1 MTHAADIEAQAAAWL
16 MKRDATGEN
25 AEAPEFTA
33 WLAADPRHRA
43 AYLRLAAAWERSARL
58 KRMRPD
64 GAAVDPDL
72 LMPAGTRSR
81 WGDRRM
87 PLTLA
92 AGVVAAAV
100 VAAIWWM
107 GTPEV
112 PTYRTDVGGLSR
124 MVLRD
129 GSTVTLNTDTEL
141 RVRLSDSRQSRH
153 SSGERDGSL
162 APTRMANRGALV
174 PGRDFVGGRCR
185 VQSLQPQK
193 A

>member
-1 MTHAADIEAQAAAWL
+1 MGSRSGRSRNIWGFPRRLSSSCSRA
-16 MKRDATGEN
+16 
-25 AEAPEFTA
+25 
-33 WLAADPRHRA
+33 LA
-43 AYLRLAAAWERSARL
+43 
-58 KRMRPD
+58 

-141 RVRLSDSRQSRH
+141 RVRLS
-153 SSGERDGSL
+153 
-162 APTRMANRGALV
+162 
-174 PGRDFVGGRCR
+174 
-185 VQSLQPQK
+185 
-193 A
+193 